1 MGGVALKKILITVG
15 NEDAAN
21 IPQILKGYFHLR
33 EDFGDR
39 TRFTIMVP
47 DRDLDEVVAKIRVIL
62 GYIDKNTLV
71 EVYSPDFTI
80 YPLFD
85 EREKDEGKTPDAAK
99 KRKLSPIEKLLDSVK
114 SYERLDADIL
124 SLAAV
129 ASIVGLVGLFLN
141 NVGIVIG
148 AMLIAPVIGPI
159 YAFALHSATGDGVAV
174 LRDILNIFFL
184 LGSFILFSLIVTWIL
199 GFFIPLEVTGEIFS
213 RTQSSPVF
221 AVMAIF
227 LGFATIVAL
236 AKGIPDSIAGVAVA
250 AALLP
255 PALVSGISF
264 TLYPEGTLSA
274 LVLTLQNAVGLMAGS
289 IIATIVLQIQ
299 PRSTREKAAAKTIL
313 WHTVI
318 LLLILVLL
326 LAIIPLIRING

>member
-318 LLLILVLL
+318 LLLILLLL

>member
-1 MGGVALKKILITVG
+1 MKKILITVG

-21 IPQILKGYFHLR
+21 IPQLVKGYFHLR
-33 EDFGDR
+33 EELGEK
-39 TRFTIMVP
+39 TRFTIVVP
-47 DRDLDEVVAKIRVIL
+47 DQDLDEVVAKIRVIL
-62 GYIDKNTLV
+62 GYMDKNTLV

-80 YPLFD
+80 YPLLD
-85 EREKDEGKTPDAAK
+85 ERQKDEEKTPNAAK

-114 SYERLDADIL
+114 SYERLDTDIL

-159 YAFALHSATGDGVAV
+159 YAFALHSATGDGIAV

-184 LGSFILFSLIVTWIL
+184 IVSFILFSLIVTWVL
-199 GFFIPLEVTGEIFS
+199 GFFIPLEVTGEILS
-213 RTQSSPVF
+213 RTQSSPIY

-264 TLYPEGTLSA
+264 ALYPEGTLSA

-299 PRSTREKAAAKTIL
+299 PRSYREKAAAKAIL
-313 WHTVI
+313 RRTVI
-318 LLLILVLL
+318 LLLILVIL
-326 LAIIPLIRING
+326 LAIIPLITING

>member
-1 MGGVALKKILITVG
+1 LGGVALKKILITVG

-250 AALLP
+250 AALWP

-318 LLLILVLL
+318 LLLILLL

>member
-1 MGGVALKKILITVG
+1 MKKILITVG

-21 IPQILKGYFHLR
+21 IPQLVKGYFHLR
-33 EDFGDR
+33 EELGEK
-39 TRFTIMVP
+39 TRFTIVVP
-47 DRDLDEVVAKIRVIL
+47 DQDLDEVVEKIRVIL
-62 GYIDKNTLV
+62 GYMDKNTLV

-80 YPLFD
+80 YPLLD
-85 EREKDEGKTPDAAK
+85 EKQKDEERRPNAAK
-99 KRKLSPIEKLLDSVK
+99 KRKFSPIEKLLDSVK

-129 ASIVGLVGLFLN
+129 ASIVGLVGLFLD

-159 YAFALHSATGDGVAV
+159 YAFALHSATGDGIAV

-184 LGSFILFSLIVTWIL
+184 LASFILFSLVVTWVL
-199 GFFIPLEVTGEIFS
+199 GFFIPLEVTGEILT
-213 RTQSSPVF
+213 RTHSSPVY

-255 PALVSGISF
+255 PALVSGISLA
-264 TLYPEGTLSA
+264 LYPEGTLSA

-289 IIATIVLQIQ
+289 IVATIVLHIQ
-299 PRSTREKAAAKTIL
+299 PRSDREKAAAKTIL
-313 WHTVI
+313 RRTVI
-318 LLLILVLL
+318 LLVILVLL
-326 LAIIPLIRING
+326 LAIIPLITING